1 MSPAVATHPAPTR
14 RAAAA
19 AVGPLVGE
27 AAHLARRDARHRRIS
42 VQDLTVSESSKVRR
56 CRLTSRSLFSY
67 RTRVRARSA
76 SDALTGGARQASVPR
91 ALGYCARDLS
101 PVLTHRQTRPF
112 VWIAWLGV
120 VTTALNTLIPLA
132 SRATTRDLD
141 ALRDVVLLV
150 HAPATL
156 LPLIALSLLA
166 FRRGPFAAVAVVAFT
181 AMEKFVEFI
190 GQALQLFPP
199 EETLGGV
206 RVQALVESVWNQM
219 YFVLWLCNTLGA
231 TGAGLLMFRLARP
244 PLKFLAAS
252 AAWSAALFTLL
263 MLLGNEY
270 VGLSLPQPTATLFFI
285 VFTGYRLALA
295 FTLAR
300 SIAPASPDAE
310 QRE

>member
-1 MSPAVATHPAPTR
+1 
-14 RAAAA
+14 
-19 AVGPLVGE
+19 
-27 AAHLARRDARHRRIS
+27 
-42 VQDLTVSESSKVRR
+42 
-56 CRLTSRSLFSY
+56 
-67 RTRVRARSA
+67 
-76 SDALTGGARQASVPR
+76 
-91 ALGYCARDLS
+91 
-101 PVLTHRQTRPF
+101 VLTHRQTRPF

-141 ALRDVVLLV
+141 ALRDVVLLI